1 MITSEPWFFN
11 KKLEFI
17 LFKTFLSGTE
27 RGAIDDVVG
36 VDGRGEGGGAD
47 RRRDGRGA
55 RQGGGGLIP
64 LPTSFPMNQ
73 LSS

>member
-1 MITSEPWFFN
+1 M
-11 KKLEFI
+11 KLSI
-17 LFKTFLSGTE
+17 LSGPE
-27 RGAIDDVVG
+27 RGAVDDVVG

-64 LPTSFPMNQ
+64 LPSSFPMNQ